1 MSAHAPHSAAH
12 GSVQS
17 YVTGFLL
24 SLVLTFAS
32 FGVVMLKL
40 VPHNSLLM
48 CIVLFCVLQL
58 VVQLIFFLH
67 IGTSRDQR
75 ANTAIFICTALLIA
89 IIVAGSLWVM
99 HNANANMM
107 PTTLSIDRALSRD

>member
-1 MSAHAPHSAAH
+1 MSAHIPHSATH
-12 GSVQS
+12 GSLQT
-17 YVTGFLL
+17 YLTGLLL

-32 FGVVMLKL
+32 FGAVMLRL
-40 VPHNSLLM
+40 IPHDYLLM
-48 CIVLFCVLQL
+48 FIVVFCVLQL

-107 PTTLSIDRALSRD
+107 PTTISIDRAMSRD